1 MANHQTS
8 SDANRST
15 VVLPA
20 PTAWPF
26 LLAAGVSL
34 LFTSLVTNVVVAYLG
49 IVLLVISAIGWFR
62 QVLPHDQHEAIE
74 VVPAPMEIVSTRTR
88 VARIHVDETHR
99 AQLPLATYPISS
111 GIIGG
116 LAGGVAMIIPAGLY
130 GLLRFHSLWYTINLL
145 GGMGAFGRNNPT
157 TAEISQFHLTPF
169 LIACV
174 IHICTS
180 LLVGLLYGAL
190 LPVWPK
196 RPILLGGI
204 VGPVLWT
211 GFLFNIFNIVNPF
224 YSERISWP
232 WFAVSQLVF
241 GLVAGLTV
249 AKRGRLRRLAQ
260 MPLPVR
266 MGVHASGLH
275 GGESENEGGGR

>member
-1 MANHQTS
+1 
-8 SDANRST
+8 
-15 VVLPA
+15 
-20 PTAWPF
+20 
-26 LLAAGVSL
+26 
-34 LFTSLVTNVVVAYLG
+34 
-49 IVLLVISAIGWFR
+49 
-62 QVLPHDQHEAIE
+62 
-74 VVPAPMEIVSTRTR
+74 
-88 VARIHVDETHR
+88 
-99 AQLPLATYPISS
+99 
-111 GIIGG
+111 
-116 LAGGVAMIIPAGLY
+116 
-130 GLLRFHSLWYTINLL
+130 
-145 GGMGAFGRNNPT
+145 MGAFGRNNPT

>member
-130 GLLRFHSLWYTINLL
+130 GLLGSIVS
-145 GGMGAFGRNNPT
+145 G
-157 TAEISQFHLTPF
+157 TPSTC
-169 LIACV
+169 LAV
-174 IHICTS
+174 W
-180 LLVGLLYGAL
+180 AL
-190 LPVWPK
+190 L
-196 RPILLGGI
+196 
-204 VGPVLWT
+204 
-211 GFLFNIFNIVNPF
+211 
-224 YSERISWP
+224 
-232 WFAVSQLVF
+232 
-241 GLVAGLTV
+241 AGTIQ
-249 AKRGRLRRLAQ
+249 RRLKSHNFTS
-260 MPLPVR
+260 PPF
-266 MGVHASGLH
+266 
-275 GGESENEGGGR
+275 